1 MVIKMENKG
10 GFLYP
15 VGASHKQHYHKKVKG
30 KYTVAYK
37 LHVTLSESTYKRD
50 RAIVASYLVK
60 HNHSFKMQPLRDIK
74 GDEDRAFTIY
84 ATSETDLLDI
94 VAGIIGLH
102 DKYNLTPGKPSA
114 DGPIVPGTSNLVTYH
129 VERVSGR
136 LLKDME
142 KAKAFSDRSKLALF
156 KKGKLNPEKVE
167 YITKERKGYLAGGAY
182 GSVRVDAM
190 NFLMGAGPLDF
201 LWRES
206 EGSGLPLPPA
216 PDLTEEQKR
225 FNELAKA
232 EREKRRIRDELS
244 DDIEPAEALRL
255 ARDDS
260 FIPVWWDV

>member
-1 MVIKMENKG
+1 EKIK

-60 HNHSFKMQPLRDIK
+60 HNHYFKMLTLRDIK

-102 DKYNLTPGKPSA
+102 DKYNLTPGEPSGN
-114 DGPIVPGTSNLVTYH
+114 GPIVPGTSNLVTYH

-167 YITKERKGYLAGGAY
+167 YITKNQSGYLGAGAY

-232 EREKRRIRDELS
+232 EREKRRIRDELP
-244 DDIEPAEALRL
+244 DDIGPAEALRL

>member
-1 MVIKMENKG
+1 MVIKTENKG

-50 RAIVASYLVK
+50 RAIVASFLVK
-60 HNHSFKMQPLRDIK
+60 HNHSFKMQPLRGIK

-84 ATSETDLLDI
+84 PTSETDLLDV

-102 DKYNLTPGKPSA
+102 NHYNLTPGKPSA

-129 VERVSGR
+129 VERVSGH

-142 KAKAFSDRSKLALF
+142 KAKAFSDRSKRALF
-156 KKGKLNPEKVE
+156 KNGKLNPEKVE
-167 YITKERKGYLAGGAY
+167 HIIKERKGYLAGGAY

-190 NFLMGAGPLDF
+190 KFLMGAGPLDF
-201 LWRES
+201 LWS
-206 EGSGLPLPPA
+206 EGSSGSGRPLPPA
-216 PDLTEEQKR
+216 PVLSEEQKKR
-225 FNELAKA
+225 NEKA
-232 EREKRRIRDELS
+232 REEKRWRISMGPEISIGASLEL
-244 DDIEPAEALRL
+244 L
-255 ARDDS
+255 RDDS